1 MYYIKRRSDVD
12 CIVGDTDSNQSYK
25 MIKSDLESSIK
36 EGILKLRDD
45 VVRGD

>member
-25 MIKSDLESSIK
+25 MSKSDLESTIK
-36 EGILKLRDD
+36 EGVLKLKYD